1 MTLAIILLVLLAS
14 LWLLVTLG
22 ERWFKPPEPARM
34 GRLSAILMVL
44 MGLLILAQGLR
55 YWLG

>member
-1 MTLAIILLVLLAS
+1 MTLAIILLVLLVS

-22 ERWFKPPEPARM
+22 ERWLKAPEPAQM